1 MKRKHVGIGV
11 AIAALALI
19 ILLVI
24 FVSGQQFIPGVYAQ
38 AKHSASA
45 ETPFGESI
53 HINLGT
59 SAQTSGSA
67 SWLAA
72 TAQVS
77 QNVWTVNGTYKSQAQ
92 VTLGYSL
99 QVSYTNVQNIQ
110 IVSLYIK
117 ALDAADNSN
126 YQYVLASSKSLS
138 GPSPISDSGSTTK
151 TISQHLSDCQA
162 STSSAQIKY
171 YIYCKVQGQGTIS
184 GQTLVAE
191 ITETWFCTLDYQQ
204 STESSQAT
212 VTPSVT
218 VASWTDATAAVPLI
232 SGCLGLAGV
241 GFLLGAA
248 VKGKRRRR
256 R

>member
-1 MKRKHVGIGV
+1 M
-11 AIAALALI
+11 LLI
-19 ILLVI
+19 LFLLLHMGTSPAGA
-24 FVSGQQFIPGVYAQ
+24 FAKAQ
-38 AKHSASA
+38 HSAHA
-45 ETPFGESI
+45 ETPYGESLDI
-53 HINLGT
+53 QLATG
-59 SAQTSGSA
+59 AQTSAGA

-72 TAQVS
+72 TAS
-77 QNVWTVNGTYKSQAQ
+77 ANQNVWTVNGTYKSQEQ

-138 GPSPISDSGSTTK
+138 GSSPISDSGSITK

-171 YIYCKVQGQGTIS
+171 YICCKVQGQGTIS

-218 VASWTDATAAVPLI
+218 VASWEVDAAT
-232 SGCLGLAGV
+232 LGLGII
-241 GFLLGAA
+241 GALCLSVVLVA
-248 VKGKRRRR
+248 YIMVKPEKKRRVRR
-256 R
+256 K